1 MSVRKGNL
9 MNEDLNT
16 MLIQWI
22 RETVQAN
29 QQWSAAAVRFLNT
42 LGNAI
47 KEDTEYMRQ
56 SISRIEEMISR
67 LETGRLENRSL
78 SENML
83 VSEKAEKTVTT
94 QGRYPASFYFRHKFP
109 QDAMTPGYYLL
120 ITEEGNQLRYQ
131 LFDQQWKPVH
141 SGFLP
146 DQTLDSIQAAI
157 LISEM
162 EGITDYSRYEMLYES
177 AVEHIDEV
185 VKDEV
190 SEADTVEIVQKNR
203 TEEKV
208 REAVEDMGGAEH
220 EKARGR

>member
-1 MSVRKGNL
+1 

-16 MLIQWI
+16 MLMQLVQ
-22 RETVQAN
+22 ENVQAN

-78 SENML
+78 SENMP

-146 DQTLDSIQAAI
+146 D
-157 LISEM
+157 
-162 EGITDYSRYEMLYES
+162 
-177 AVEHIDEV
+177 
-185 VKDEV
+185 
-190 SEADTVEIVQKNR
+190 
-203 TEEKV
+203 
-208 REAVEDMGGAEH
+208 
-220 EKARGR
+220 

>member
-1 MSVRKGNL
+1 

-16 MLIQWI
+16 MLMQLVQENI
-22 RETVQAN
+22 QAN

-67 LETGRLENRSL
+67 LEIGRLGNRGL
-78 SENML
+78 SENMP
-83 VSEKAEKTVTT
+83 VSEKAEKIVPT

-120 ITEEGNQLRYQ
+120 ITEEGDQLQYQ

-141 SGFLP
+141 YGFLP
-146 DQTLDSIQAAI
+146 DRTLDSIQAAI
-157 LISEM
+157 LISEI

-177 AVEHIDEV
+177 AIEHIDEV
-185 VKDEV
+185 VKEEV
-190 SEADTVEIVQKNR
+190 SEADTAEIVQKNQ

-208 REAVEDMGGAEH
+208 QEIVEDIEGASH